1 MFEAGKKLASF
12 SITHLAT
19 TIRDEAINGLLVSLE
34 LCCDSIGFCDLEK
47 RVQAVEGRTLAYAS
61 AFPPPPHAPERLWD
75 LNRSGTTQESSQKIK
90 RKACFRLRS

>member
-12 SITHLAT
+12 SITHLAA

-47 RVQAVEGRTLAYAS
+47 
-61 AFPPPPHAPERLWD
+61 
-75 LNRSGTTQESSQKIK
+75 
-90 RKACFRLRS
+90 